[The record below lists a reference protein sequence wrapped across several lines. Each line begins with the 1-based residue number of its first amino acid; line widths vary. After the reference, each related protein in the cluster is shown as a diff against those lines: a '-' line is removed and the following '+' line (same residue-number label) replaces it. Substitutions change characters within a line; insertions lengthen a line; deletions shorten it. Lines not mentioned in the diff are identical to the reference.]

1 MPEGV
6 TKCRSLND
14 LAVQRGPIKSAGRVH
29 NGFGN
34 WAGLARLRCTPEIDK
49 QYMCQKL
56 IPPVFPL
63 LVGGAESMVDTRTD
77 EDLVARRMNTCISDP
92 LGGEVHMIT

>member
-1 MPEGV
+1 MCLLCNVVGQEMPEGV

-63 LVGGAESMVDTRTD
+63 LVGDTESMSNR
-77 EDLVARRMNTCISDP
+77 ELMKIWW
-92 LGGEVHMIT
+92 LGE